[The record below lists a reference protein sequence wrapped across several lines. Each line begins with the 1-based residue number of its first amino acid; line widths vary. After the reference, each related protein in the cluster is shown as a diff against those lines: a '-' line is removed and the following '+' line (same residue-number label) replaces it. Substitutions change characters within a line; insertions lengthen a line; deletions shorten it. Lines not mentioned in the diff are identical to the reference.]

1 MMYSIS
7 EFCYQCGLPLPNRP
21 VSHQVSGKEVSFCCY
36 GCLLTNGITGEKG
49 EEGEALWILLRLGVG
64 AFFAMNIMILS
75 FTDYL
80 YPFDGNAAAIINYI
94 EMVLAIPVMLLLGL
108 PILKNSFRW
117 ISDLTLNMDVLIVI
131 GTFSAFVLSTYSTLK
146 GANNVYFDTASIILV
161 LVTVGRLL
169 EANAKAQASNAIKD
183 LLELSPKEAI
193 IIRDGKEESVSIE
206 SIRRDDLVRM
216 TPGETFPVDGE
227 VIEGESSVDESML
240 TGESKPVF
248 KEKGSEVLSGSTNL
262 DGMLIFRVTNIGEE
276 MFFSR
281 FVALLEEARKVRAPM
296 ERLADRI
303 SSIFIPL
310 AIIISALTF
319 LFWFHETGIDSAI
332 MNALSVLL
340 ISCPCALGIATPM
353 AIWVSMGRMANQ
365 GIVVRTGETL
375 EKLSHIRG
383 IFFDKTGTITKGS
396 LNVSSIFINP
406 DSRLKESEVIPMIAS
421 IEFSSEHPLGKSFV
435 RFATENG
442 YVIPPLSEF
451 KAYPGLGAQG
461 KVNGRML
468 YTGSEKFMSKM
479 GLTLNTVIVDHK
491 KGPESQGKSVV
502 FFGWDKEVKGFIG
515 FSEELR
521 EEIIDAISDLKNQE
535 IEVVM
540 ITGDNK
546 YAAEAIASSIGVK
559 TKTDL
564 LPEDKIREIKT
575 YTKGPS
581 AMVGDGINDAP
592 ALMAADIGIAM
603 GCSTDI
609 TRESADMS
617 LLGNDIRK
625 IAWSLRLAKKT
636 IKTIRG
642 NLAWAFFYN
651 VVGIGLAVTGILK
664 PLVAAL
670 IMIISSL
677 FVLGNSLRIQK
688 MKID

>member
-1 MMYSIS
+1 MMYNIS
-7 EFCYQCGLPLPNRP
+7 ESCYQCGLPLPNKP
-21 VSHQVSGKEVSFCCY
+21 ISHEVSGKEVSFCCY

-49 EEGEALWILLRLGVG
+49 EEGQALWILLRLGIS

-75 FTDYL
+75 FTDYI
-80 YPFDGNAAAIINYI
+80 YPFEGNTATVINYI

-108 PILKNSFRW
+108 PILKNSLRW
-117 ISDLTLNMDVLIVI
+117 ISSLTLNMDVLIVI
-131 GTFSAFVLSTYSTLK
+131 GTFSAFILSVYSTLK
-146 GANNVYFDTASIILV
+146 GENMVYFDTASMILV
-161 LVTVGRLL
+161 LVTLGRLL
-169 EANAKAQASNAIKD
+169 EANAKAQASNAIKG

-193 IIRDGKEESVSIE
+193 IIRNGKDERVSIE
-206 SIRRDDLVRM
+206 SLREEDIIRVI
-216 TPGETFPVDGE
+216 PGETFPVDGE

-248 KEKGSEVLSGSTNL
+248 KEKGSKVFSGSTNL
-262 DGMLIFRVTNIGEE
+262 DGMLIFRVTNVGEE

-310 AIIISALTF
+310 AIITSALTF
-319 LFWFHETGIDSAI
+319 LFWFHESGIDSAI
-332 MNALSVLL
+332 MNSLSVLL

-353 AIWVSMGRMANQ
+353 AIWVAIGRLAKQ
-365 GIVVRTGETL
+365 GVVVRTGETV
-375 EKLSHIRG
+375 EKLSHIKG

-396 LNVSSIFINP
+396 LNVSSIFIDP
-406 DSRLKESEVIPMIAS
+406 DSGLRESEVIPIIAS
-421 IEFSSEHPLGKSFV
+421 VESSSEHPLGKSFV
-435 RFATENG
+435 RFASENG
-442 YVIPPLSEF
+442 CSIPPVSDF

-461 KVNGRML
+461 KVNGRTL
-468 YTGSEKFMSKM
+468 YTGSEKFMIKM
-479 GLTLNTVIVDHK
+479 GLMLNTAILDQK
-491 KGPESQGKSVV
+491 KRPESQGKSIV
-502 FFGWDKEVKGFIG
+502 FFGWDKEMKGLIR

-521 EEIIDAISDLKNQE
+521 EGVIDAMSDLKDQE
-535 IEVVM
+535 IDVIM
-540 ITGDNK
+540 ITGDNQD
-546 YAAEAIASSIGVK
+546 ASEAITSSIGVK
-559 TKTDL
+559 TKSDL
-564 LPEDKIREIKT
+564 LPEDKIREIESYK
-575 YTKGPS
+575 KGLC

-592 ALMAADIGIAM
+592 ALMAADIGIAI

-617 LLGNDIRK
+617 LLGNDLKK
-625 IAWSLRLAKKT
+625 IPWSLRLAKKT
-636 IKTIRG
+636 IKKIRE
-642 NLAWAFFYN
+642 NLTWAFCYN

-688 MKID
+688 MKII

>member
-1 MMYSIS
+1 MYSIS
-7 EFCYQCGLPLPNRP
+7 EYCYQCGLPVSNRP

-49 EEGEALWILLRLGVG
+49 EEGEALWILLRLGIG

-80 YPFDGNAAAIINYI
+80 YPFDGNAATIISYI
-94 EMVLAIPVMLLLGL
+94 EMFLSIPVMLLLGV
-108 PILKNSFRW
+108 PILKNSLRW
-117 ISDLTLNMDVLIVI
+117 ISNFSVSMDVLIVI
-131 GTFSAFVLSTYSTLK
+131 GTFSAFILSTYSTLI
-146 GANNVYFDTASIILV
+146 GEDSVYFDTASMILV

-193 IIRDGKEESVSIE
+193 IIRNGREERISIE
-206 SIRRDDLVRM
+206 SIRKGDLIRV
-216 TPGETFPVDGE
+216 TPGETLPADGE

-262 DGMLIFRVTNIGEE
+262 DGMLIFRVTRVGEE
-276 MFFSR
+276 MFLSR
-281 FVALLEEARKVRAPM
+281 FVALLEETRGVRAPM
-296 ERLADRI
+296 ERLADRA
-303 SSIFIPL
+303 SSIFVPL
-310 AIIISALTF
+310 SIIISAFTF
-319 LFWFHETGIDSAI
+319 LFWFHESGTDSAI

-353 AIWVSMGRMANQ
+353 AIRVAMGRMARQ
-365 GIVVRTGETL
+365 GIVVRTGETM
-375 EKLSHIRG
+375 EKLAHIRG
-383 IFFDKTGTITKGS
+383 IFFDKTGTITRGN
-396 LNVSSIFINP
+396 LNVSSIFIDP

-421 IEFSSEHPLGKSFV
+421 IESSSEHPLGKSFV
-435 RFATENG
+435 RFAKEHG
-442 YVIPPLSEF
+442 YMIPMASEF

-468 YTGSEKFMSKM
+468 YTGSEKFMTKM
-479 GLTLNTVIVDHK
+479 GLTLNRVILYHK
-491 KGPESQGKSVV
+491 KAPESQGKSVV
-502 FFGWDKEVKGFIG
+502 FFGWDREVKGLIR
-515 FSEELR
+515 FSEALR
-521 EEIIDAISDLKNQE
+521 EGVIDGMSDLKNQE
-535 IEVVM
+535 IDVVM

-546 YAAEAIASSIGVK
+546 FAAEAIASSIGVK

-564 LPEDKIREIKT
+564 LPEDKIREIKS
-575 YTKGPS
+575 YSKGLC

-592 ALMAADIGIAM
+592 ALIAADIGIAM

-609 TRESADMS
+609 TRESADIS

-625 IAWSLRLAKKT
+625 IAWSLRLARKT
-636 IKTIRG
+636 IKTIRE
-642 NLAWAFFYN
+642 NLTWAFFYN
-651 VVGIGLAVTGILK
+651 VIGIGLAVTGMLK
-664 PLVAAL
+664 PLVAAV

-677 FVLGNSLRIQK
+677 VVLGNSLRIQR
-688 MKID
+688 MKIG

>member
-1 MMYSIS
+1 MYNIS
-7 EFCYQCGLPLPNRP
+7 ESCYQCGLPLPNKP
-21 VSHQVSGKEVSFCCY
+21 ISHEVSGKEVSFCCY

-49 EEGEALWILLRLGVG
+49 EEGQALWILLRLGIS

-75 FTDYL
+75 FTDYI
-80 YPFDGNAAAIINYI
+80 YPFEGNTATVINYI

-108 PILKNSFRW
+108 PILKSSLRW
-117 ISDLTLNMDVLIVI
+117 ISSLTLNMDVLIVI
-131 GTFSAFVLSTYSTLK
+131 GTFSAFILSVYSTLK
-146 GANNVYFDTASIILV
+146 GENMVYFDTASMILV
-161 LVTVGRLL
+161 LVTLGRLL
-169 EANAKAQASNAIKD
+169 EANAKAQASNAIKG

-193 IIRDGKEESVSIE
+193 IIRNGKDERVSIE
-206 SIRRDDLVRM
+206 SLREEDIIRVI
-216 TPGETFPVDGE
+216 PGETFPVDGE

-248 KEKGSEVLSGSTNL
+248 KEKGSKVFSGSTNL
-262 DGMLIFRVTNIGEE
+262 DGMLIFRVTNVGEE

-310 AIIISALTF
+310 AIITSALTF
-319 LFWFHETGIDSAI
+319 LFWFHESGIDSAI
-332 MNALSVLL
+332 MNSLSVLL

-353 AIWVSMGRMANQ
+353 AIWVAIGRLAKQ
-365 GIVVRTGETL
+365 GVVVRTGETV
-375 EKLSHIRG
+375 EKLSHIKG

-396 LNVSSIFINP
+396 LNVSSIFIDP
-406 DSRLKESEVIPMIAS
+406 DSGLRESEVIPIIAS
-421 IEFSSEHPLGKSFV
+421 VESSSEHPLGKSFV
-435 RFATENG
+435 RFASENG
-442 YVIPPLSEF
+442 CSIPPVSDF

-461 KVNGRML
+461 KVNGRTL
-468 YTGSEKFMSKM
+468 YTGSEKFMIKM
-479 GLTLNTVIVDHK
+479 GLMLNTAILDQK
-491 KGPESQGKSVV
+491 KRPESQGKSIV
-502 FFGWDKEVKGFIG
+502 FFGWDKEMKGLIR

-521 EEIIDAISDLKNQE
+521 EGVIDAMSDLKDQE
-535 IEVVM
+535 IDVIM
-540 ITGDNK
+540 ITGDNQD
-546 YAAEAIASSIGVK
+546 ASEAITSSIGVK
-559 TKTDL
+559 TKSDL
-564 LPEDKIREIKT
+564 LPEDKIREIESYK
-575 YTKGPS
+575 KGLC

-592 ALMAADIGIAM
+592 ALMAADIGIAI

-617 LLGNDIRK
+617 LLGNDLKK
-625 IAWSLRLAKKT
+625 IPWSLRLAKKT
-636 IKTIRG
+636 IKKIRE
-642 NLAWAFFYN
+642 NLTWAFCYN

-688 MKID
+688 MKII

>member
-1 MMYSIS
+1 
-7 EFCYQCGLPLPNRP
+7 
-21 VSHQVSGKEVSFCCY
+21 VSGKEASFCCY

-49 EEGEALWILLRLGVG
+49 EEGEALWILLRLGIG

-80 YPFDGNAAAIINYI
+80 YPFDGNAATIINYI
-94 EMVLAIPVMLLLGL
+94 EMFLSIPVMLLLGV
-108 PILKNSFRW
+108 PILKNSLRW
-117 ISDLTLNMDVLIVI
+117 ISNLTVSMDVLIVI
-131 GTFSAFVLSTYSTLK
+131 GTFSAFILSTYATLK
-146 GANNVYFDTASIILV
+146 GENRVYFDTASMILV

-169 EANAKAQASNAIKD
+169 EANSKAQASNAIKD

-193 IIRDGKEESVSIE
+193 IIRDGKEERIPIE
-206 SIRRDDLVRM
+206 SIRKDDLVRV
-216 TPGETFPVDGE
+216 TPGETLPADGE
-227 VIEGESSVDESML
+227 VIEGETSVDESML

-262 DGMLIFRVTNIGEE
+262 DGMLIFRVTNVGKE
-276 MFFSR
+276 MFYSR

-303 SSIFIPL
+303 SSIFIQL

-319 LFWFHETGIDSAI
+319 LFWFHESGIDSAI
-332 MNALSVLL
+332 MNSLSVLL

-353 AIWVSMGRMANQ
+353 AIWAAMGRMARQ
-365 GIVVRTGETL
+365 GIVVRTGETM
-375 EKLSHIRG
+375 EKLAQIRG

-396 LNVSSIFINP
+396 LNVNSIFINS

-421 IEFSSEHPLGKSFV
+421 IESSSEHPLGRSFV
-435 RFATENG
+435 RFAKENG
-442 YVIPPLSEF
+442 YMIPMASEF

-468 YTGSEKFMSKM
+468 YTGSEKFMTKM
-479 GLTLNTVIVDHK
+479 GLTLNTVILDHK

-502 FFGWDKEVKGFIG
+502 FFGWDKEVKGFIR

-521 EEIIDAISDLKNQE
+521 EGVIDGLSDLKNQE
-535 IEVVM
+535 IDLVM

-546 YAAEAIASSIGVK
+546 YAGEAIASSIGVK

-564 LPEDKIREIKT
+564 LPEEKISEIKS
-575 YTKGPS
+575 YSKGPC

-592 ALMAADIGIAM
+592 ALIAADIGIAM

-609 TRESADMS
+609 TRESADIS

-636 IKTIRG
+636 IKTIRE
-642 NLAWAFFYN
+642 NLTWAFCYN

-677 FVLGNSLRIQK
+677 VVLGNSLRIQR

>member
-1 MMYSIS
+1 MYSIS
-7 EFCYQCGLPLPNRP
+7 EFCYQCGLPISNRP
-21 VSHQVSGKEVSFCCY
+21 VLHQVSGKEVSFCCY

-49 EEGEALWILLRLGVG
+49 EEGEALWILLRLGIG

-80 YPFDGNAAAIINYI
+80 YPFDGNAATIISYI
-94 EMVLAIPVMLLLGL
+94 EMLLSMPVMLLLGV
-108 PILKNSFRW
+108 PILKNSLRW
-117 ISDLTLNMDVLIVI
+117 ISNFSVSMDVLIVI
-131 GTFSAFVLSTYSTLK
+131 GTFSAFMLSTFSTLK
-146 GANNVYFDTASIILV
+146 GEDRVYFDTSSMILV

-169 EANAKAQASNAIKD
+169 EANSKAQASNAIKD

-193 IIRDGKEESVSIE
+193 VMRDGKEERISIE
-206 SIRRDDLVRM
+206 SIRKDDLIRV
-216 TPGETFPVDGE
+216 TPGETLPADGE
-227 VIEGESSVDESML
+227 VIEGETSVDESML

-248 KEKGSEVLSGSTNL
+248 KEKGSEVLSGSTNV
-262 DGMLIFRVTNIGEE
+262 DGMLIFRVTNVGEE

-281 FVALLEEARKVRAPM
+281 FVTLLEEARKVRAPI

-319 LFWFHETGIDSAI
+319 LFWFHQSGIDTAI
-332 MNALSVLL
+332 MNSLSVLL

-353 AIWVSMGRMANQ
+353 AIWVAMGRMARQ
-365 GIVVRTGETL
+365 GIVVRTGETM
-375 EKLSHIRG
+375 EKLAQISG
-383 IFFDKTGTITKGS
+383 LYFDKTGTITEGS

-421 IEFSSEHPLGKSFV
+421 IESSSEHPLGKSFV
-435 RFATENG
+435 KFAKENG
-442 YVIPPLSEF
+442 YMVPMATEF
-451 KAYPGLGAQG
+451 KAYAGMGAQG
-461 KVNGRML
+461 KVNRRML
-468 YTGSEKFMSKM
+468 YTGSEKFILKM
-479 GLTLNTVIVDHK
+479 GLTLSKVIVDQK
-491 KGPESQGKSVV
+491 EVAESQGKSIV
-502 FFGWDKEVKGFIG
+502 FFGWDNEVMGLIR

-521 EEIIDAISDLKNQE
+521 EGVFDGISDIKNQE
-535 IEVVM
+535 IDVVM

-546 YAAEAIASSIGVK
+546 CAGEAIASSIGVK

-564 LPEDKIREIKT
+564 LPEEKIREIKS
-575 YTKGPS
+575 YSKGLC

-592 ALMAADIGIAM
+592 ALIAADIGIAM

-609 TRESADMS
+609 TRQSADIS

-625 IAWSLRLAKKT
+625 IAWSLRLARKT
-636 IKTIRG
+636 IKTIRE
-642 NLAWAFFYN
+642 NLTWAFCYN
-651 VVGIGLAVTGILK
+651 VIGIGLAVTGILK
-664 PLVAAL
+664 PIVAAV

-677 FVLGNSLRIQK
+677 VVLGNSLRIQR